1 MNLKLRNATLA
12 VIAASALVISGCSSS
27 DSESSGEAIDV
38 KLDGSYNPKDR
49 SELKEG
55 GELRLALDE
64 ISQQENPFHADGTR
78 YTSDVWKYYNPQI
91 GLF

>member
-38 KLDGSYNPKDR
+38 KLDGSYNQRTAP
-49 SELKEG
+49 S
-55 GELRLALDE
+55 
-64 ISQQENPFHADGTR
+64 
-78 YTSDVWKYYNPQI
+78 
-91 GLF
+91 